1 MIPVSPYGVVPLDGK
16 SNGVAE
22 KIDGEE
28 YVSSPVD
35 PSAIFYGS
43 ENTFIKL
50 SSVLT
55 DLAQRALVGSFKDCS
70 VAIPVRYPDG
80 KVALLSARFTL
91 GEPFTLG
98 KPIEMGIR

>member
-1 MIPVSPYGVVPLDGK
+1 MIPVRPYGVVPLDGE

-22 KIDGEE
+22 IINGEE
-28 YVSSPVD
+28 CISSPVD

-43 ENTFIKL
+43 EDTFIKM

-55 DLAQRALVGSFKDCS
+55 DLAQRALLGSFKDCS

-91 GEPFTLG
+91 G